1 MPLPGSGE
9 TERFFCDNQAMVSL
23 RFGLLLALLFV
34 LLIPAGAGEQPGD
47 LPHTLEQVSVAY
59 AKLEPQS
66 IRPAEGFIKY
76 DYLIPAGY
84 YKQMWDWDG
93 FFIGSHLAQQ
103 GKPQYL
109 KWWVLDFAGAIDADG
124 YVAGCITTKGPRPLM
139 GKFAMKPFL
148 AQGAVIASEG
158 LGDYQWV
165 KPIWESMRKVID
177 YRERTQFDPKYGLFF
192 WENAISS
199 GADNNVALTNDEKD
213 KSAILATDIS
223 TFQFR
228 EYKAMAA
235 LAAKLGKPEETLRY
249 LQKAAD
255 LKAAMLKYM
264 WFASTPAKAKAAL
277 AGDPGGQDAMFYNIR
292 RDTGQPVKR
301 ISYSSF
307 VPLID
312 DILPEKD
319 AKQMITRYM
328 LNKDVMLAP
337 YGIRSLSKQ
346 DPDYNNQAIIVP
358 YSNWQGPIWIN
369 ANYMNYIV
377 LKRYG
382 FDQQAAEL
390 SGILGRMVLADIQK
404 WGSMHEDYNAESGEG
419 LAPTPEQSPNHVF
432 AGFVGWN
439 LLVQDMLQCEVKGEC
454 GFLRN
459 YRKTEEH

>member
-1 MPLPGSGE
+1 MIARLILLSLSLPL
-9 TERFFCDNQAMVSL
+9 V
-23 RFGLLLALLFV
+23 GLLSAADKPASLA
-34 LLIPAGAGEQPGD
+34 Q
-47 LPHTLEQVSVAY
+47 TLTEVSAAY

-66 IRPAEGFIKY
+66 IRPAEGFIEY

-103 GKPQYL
+103 DKPQYL
-109 KWWVLDFAGAIDADG
+109 KWWVLDFAGAIDQDG

-165 KPIWESMRKVID
+165 KPIWESLRKVIT
-177 YRERTQFDPKYGLFF
+177 YREQTQFDPKYGLFF

-199 GADNNVALTNDEKD
+199 GADNNVALTNDPND

-223 TFQFR
+223 TFQLR
-228 EYKAMAA
+228 EYKAMAQ
-235 LAAKLGKPEETLRY
+235 LADRLGKPDEAAEYRK
-249 LQKAAD
+249 KAAD
-255 LKAAMLKYM
+255 LKAAMLAHM
-264 WFASTPAKAKAAL
+264 WFAQES
-277 AGDPGGQDAMFYNIR
+277 MFYNIR
-292 RDTGQPVKR
+292 RDTGKPVKR
-301 ISYSSF
+301 ISYSNF
-307 VPLID
+307 VPLVD
-312 DILPEKD
+312 DILPEKS
-319 AKQMITRYM
+319 AQAMIRRY
-328 LNKDVMLAP
+328 LWNKDYMLAP

-346 DPDYNNQAIIVP
+346 DPDYNNAAIIVP

-369 ANYMNYIV
+369 ANYLNYIS

-382 FDQQAAEL
+382 FDKEAAEL
-390 SGILGRMVLADIQK
+390 SGILGRMVLADIQR
-404 WGSMHEDYNAESGEG
+404 WGSMHEDYNAETGEG

-454 GFLRN
+454 QFLRT
-459 YRKTEEH
+459 YRKNNEQ

>member
-1 MPLPGSGE
+1 VAA
-9 TERFFCDNQAMVSL
+9 RNFCDNQTMVPL
-23 RFGLLLALLFV
+23 RFGLLLALLV
-34 LLIPAGAGEQPGD
+34 APPIANAGNKPGD
-47 LPHTLEQVSVAY
+47 LPQTLEQVSAAY

-158 LGDYQWV
+158 LGDYTWV
-165 KPIWESMRKVID
+165 KPIWESMRKVVE
-177 YRERTQFDPKYGLFF
+177 YRERTQFDAKYGLFF

-199 GADNNVALTNDEKD
+199 GADNNVALTNDPND

-223 TFQFR
+223 TFQLR
-228 EYKAMAA
+228 EYKAMAQ
-235 LAAKLGKPEETLRY
+235 LADKLGKPDEAAEYRK
-249 LQKAAD
+249 KAAD
-255 LKAAMLKYM
+255 LKAAMLHYM
-264 WFASTPAKAKAAL
+264 WFP
-277 AGDPGGQDAMFYNIR
+277 QEAMFYNIR
-292 RDTGQPVKR
+292 RDTGKPVKR

-307 VPLID
+307 VPLIG
-312 DILPEKD
+312 DILPEKS
-319 AKQMITRYM
+319 AQEMIRRYM
-328 LNKDVMLAP
+328 LNKDVMLAA

-346 DPDYNNQAIIVP
+346 DPDYNNAAIIVP

-369 ANYMNYIV
+369 ANYMNYIA

-382 FDQQAAEL
+382 FEKEAAEL
-390 SGILGRMVLADIQK
+390 AGILGQMVLADIKK
-404 WGSMHEDYNAESGEG
+404 WGSMHEDYDAETGAG
-419 LAPTPEQSPNHVF
+419 LAPTPEESPNHVF

-439 LLVQDMLQCEVKGEC
+439 LLVQDMLQCEVKRDC

-459 YRKTEEH
+459 YGAHE

>member
-1 MPLPGSGE
+1 
-9 TERFFCDNQAMVSL
+9 MVSMVL
-23 RFGLLLALLFV
+23 RLISFALLLCFSADAQTSV
-34 LLIPAGAGEQPGD
+34 HSPD
-47 LPHTLEQVSVAY
+47 LTQTLGQVSAAY

-109 KWWVLDFAGAIDADG
+109 KWWVLDFAGAIDKDG

-148 AQGAVIASEG
+148 AQGAVIASER

-165 KPIWESMRKVID
+165 KPIWDRMRKVIT
-177 YRERTQFDPKYGLFF
+177 YREQTQFDPKYGLFF

-199 GADNNVALTNDEKD
+199 GADNNVALTNDPND

-223 TFQFR
+223 TFQYR
-228 EYKAMAA
+228 EYKAMAQ
-235 LAAKLGKPEETLRY
+235 LADKLGYPDEATEYGK
-249 LQKAAD
+249 KADA
-255 LKAAMLKYM
+255 LKAAMLKHM
-264 WFASTPAKAKAAL
+264 WFA
-277 AGDPGGQDAMFYNIR
+277 GDAMFYNIR
-292 RDTGQPVKR
+292 RDTGKAVKR

-312 DILPEKD
+312 DILPENG
-319 AKQMITRYM
+319 AKEMIRRYM
-328 LNKDVMLAP
+328 LNKDVMFAP

-346 DPDYNNQAIIVP
+346 DPDYNNAAIIVP

-369 ANYMNYIV
+369 ANYMDYIA

-382 FDQQAAEL
+382 FGKEAAQL
-390 SGILGRMVLADIQK
+390 SGTLGRMVLADIQK
-404 WGSMHEDYNAESGEG
+404 WGSMHEDYNAETGEG
-419 LAPTPEQSPNHVF
+419 LAPTPEQSLNHVF

-439 LLVQDMLQCEVKGEC
+439 LLVQDMLQCEVKSEC
-454 GFLRN
+454 KFLQD
-459 YRKTEEH
+459 YAGTGKQ

>member
-1 MPLPGSGE
+1 MIRLIRSVSIVAL
-9 TERFFCDNQAMVSL
+9 FFS
-23 RFGLLLALLFV
+23 
-34 LLIPAGAGEQPGD
+34 LIPISRTADKPGD
-47 LPHTLEQVSVAY
+47 LAQTLTQVSAAY

-93 FFIGSHLAQQ
+93 FFIGSHLAQK

-158 LGDYQWV
+158 LGDYGWV
-165 KPIWESMRKVID
+165 KPIWESMRKVIA
-177 YRERTQFDPKYGLFF
+177 YRERTQFDAKYGLFF

-199 GADNNVALTNDEKD
+199 GADNNVALTNDPND

-223 TFQFR
+223 TFQLR
-228 EYKAMAA
+228 EYKAMAQ
-235 LAAKLGKPEETLRY
+235 LADNLGKSDEAAEYRK
-249 LQKAAD
+249 KAAE
-255 LKAAMLKYM
+255 LRAAMLKHM
-264 WFASTPAKAKAAL
+264 WFP
-277 AGDPGGQDAMFYNIR
+277 QDAMFHNIR
-292 RDTGQPVKR
+292 RDTGKPVKR

-312 DILPEKD
+312 DILPEKS
-319 AKQMITRYM
+319 AREMIQRYM
-328 LNKDVMLAP
+328 LNKRVMLAP

-346 DPDYNNQAIIVP
+346 DPDYNNAATIVP

-369 ANYMNYIV
+369 ANYMNYIA
-377 LKRYG
+377 LKKYG
-382 FDQQAAEL
+382 FDKEAAEL

-404 WGSMHEDYNAESGEG
+404 WGSMHEDYDAETGAG

-439 LLVQDMLQCEVKGEC
+439 LLVQDMLQCEVKQEC
-454 GFLRN
+454 RFLKDYGAGR
-459 YRKTEEH
+459 

>member
-1 MPLPGSGE
+1 MLGMITRLISFSF
-9 TERFFCDNQAMVSL
+9 T
-23 RFGLLLALLFV
+23 LALL
-34 LLIPAGAGEQPGD
+34 LSLAGTSGSPDKPVGLAQ
-47 LPHTLEQVSVAY
+47 TLTEVSAAY

-109 KWWVLDFAGAIDADG
+109 EWWVLDFAGAIDQDG

-148 AQGAVIASEG
+148 AQGAVIASDG
-158 LGDYQWV
+158 LGDYEWV
-165 KPIWESMRKVID
+165 KPIWESLRKVIV
-177 YRERTQFDPKYGLFF
+177 YREQTQFDPKYGLFF

-199 GADNNVALTNDEKD
+199 GADNNVALTNDPND
-213 KSAILATDIS
+213 KSAILSTDIS
-223 TFQFR
+223 TFQLR
-228 EYKAMAA
+228 EYKAMAQ
-235 LAAKLGKPEETLRY
+235 LADKFGKPDEAVEFRK
-249 LQKAAD
+249 KAAD
-255 LKAAMLKYM
+255 LKAAMLAHM
-264 WFASTPAKAKAAL
+264 WFPQET
-277 AGDPGGQDAMFYNIR
+277 MFYNIR
-292 RDTGQPVKR
+292 RDTGKPVKR
-301 ISYSSF
+301 IGYSNF

-312 DILPEKD
+312 DILPEKS
-319 AKQMITRYM
+319 AQEMIQRYL

-346 DPDYNNQAIIVP
+346 DPDYNNAAIIVP

-369 ANYMNYIV
+369 ANYLNYIS

-382 FDQQAAEL
+382 FDKEAAEL

-404 WGSMHEDYNAESGEG
+404 WGSMHEDYNAETGEG

-439 LLVQDMLQCEVKGEC
+439 LLVQDMLQCEVKSEC
-454 GFLRN
+454 RFLKN
-459 YRKTEEH
+459 YGGK

>member
-1 MPLPGSGE
+1 
-9 TERFFCDNQAMVSL
+9 MVSMAL
-23 RFGLLLALLFV
+23 RLICFGLLLSLSANAQTSADAPEL
-34 LLIPAGAGEQPGD
+34 AQ
-47 LPHTLEQVSVAY
+47 TLTAVSTAY
-59 AKLEPQS
+59 GKLEPQS

-109 KWWVLDFAGAIDADG
+109 KWWVLDFAGAIDNDG

-148 AQGAVIASEG
+148 AQGAVIASER

-165 KPIWESMRKVID
+165 KPIWDSMRKVIT
-177 YRERTQFDPKYGLFF
+177 YREQTQFDAKYGLFF
-192 WENAISS
+192 WENGISS
-199 GADNNVALTNDEKD
+199 GADNNVALTNDPND

-223 TFQFR
+223 TFQYR
-228 EYKAMAA
+228 EYKAMAQ
-235 LAAKLGKPEETLRY
+235 LADELGHADEAAAYRE
-249 LQKAAD
+249 KAGA
-255 LKAAMLKYM
+255 LKAAMLKHM
-264 WFASTPAKAKAAL
+264 WFA
-277 AGDPGGQDAMFYNIR
+277 DNAMFYNIR
-292 RDTGQPVKR
+292 RDTGKRVKR

-312 DILPEKD
+312 DILPEKS
-319 AKQMITRYM
+319 AKEMITRYL

-346 DPDYNNQAIIVP
+346 DPDYNNAAIIVP

-369 ANYMNYIV
+369 ANYMNYIA
-377 LKRYG
+377 LRRYG
-382 FDQQAAEL
+382 FDKEASHL
-390 SGILGRMVLADIQK
+390 SGILGQMVLADIKK
-404 WGSMHEDYNAESGEG
+404 WGSMHEDYNAETGEG

-439 LLVQDMLQCEVKGEC
+439 LLVQDMLQCEVKSEC
-454 GFLRN
+454 RFLQDYGR
-459 YRKTEEH
+459 

>member
-1 MPLPGSGE
+1 MIRLAQLP
-9 TERFFCDNQAMVSL
+9 
-23 RFGLLLALLFV
+23 LLLALILS
-34 LLIPAGAGEQPGD
+34 LAGSSIAGSQPDD
-47 LPHTLEQVSVAY
+47 LAQTLTQVSAAY

-109 KWWVLDFAGAIDADG
+109 KWWVLDFAGAVQPDG
-124 YVAGCITTKGPRPLM
+124 YVVGCITTKGPRPLM

-148 AQGAVIASEG
+148 AQGALIASEG

-165 KPIWESMRKVID
+165 RPVWESMRKVIA

-199 GADNNVALTNDEKD
+199 GADNNVALTNDEHD

-235 LAAKLGKPEETLRY
+235 LAAKLGKTDETLQY
-249 LQKAAD
+249 LQKAAN
-255 LKAAMLKYM
+255 LKTAMLKHM
-264 WFASTPAKAKAAL
+264 WSA
-277 AGDPGGQDAMFYNIR
+277 QDAMFYNVR
-292 RDTGQPVKR
+292 RDTGKPVKR

-312 DILPEKD
+312 DIVPEKS

-346 DPDYNNQAIIVP
+346 DPDYNNAAIIVP

-369 ANYMNYIV
+369 ANYLNYIS

-382 FDQQAAEL
+382 FDKEAREL
-390 SGILGRMVLADIQK
+390 SGILGRMVLADIAK
-404 WGSMHEDYNAESGEG
+404 WGSMHEDYNAETGEG
-419 LAPTPEQSPNHVF
+419 LAPTPEQSENHVF
-432 AGFVGWN
+432 SGFVGWN
-439 LLVQDMLQCEVKGEC
+439 LLVQDMLQCEVQKKC

-459 YRKTEEH
+459 YGKSD

>member
-1 MPLPGSGE
+1 MKGAASGFSV
-9 TERFFCDNQAMVSL
+9 TMLNMIRSIRFAF
-23 RFGLLLALLFV
+23 LFV
-34 LLIPAGAGEQPGD
+34 LFPGFLSQAGAADKPDNLAQ
-47 LPHTLEQVSVAY
+47 TLTQVSAAY

-109 KWWVLDFAGAIDADG
+109 KWWVLDFAGAIDSDG

-158 LGDYQWV
+158 LGDYTWV
-165 KPIWESMRKVID
+165 APIWESMRKVIA
-177 YRERTQFDPKYGLFF
+177 YRESTQFDSKYGLFF

-199 GADNNVALTNDEKD
+199 GADNNVALTNDPKD

-235 LAAKLGKPEETLRY
+235 LAAKLGKPDESLRY

-255 LKAAMLKYM
+255 LKTAMLKYM
-264 WFASTPAKAKAAL
+264 WSPKE
-277 AGDPGGQDAMFYNIR
+277 AMFYNVR

-312 DILPEKD
+312 DILSEKD
-319 AKQMITRYM
+319 AKEMIQRYM

-346 DPDYNNQAIIVP
+346 DPDYNNAAIIVP

-369 ANYMNYIV
+369 ANYMNYIA

-382 FDQQAAEL
+382 FDKEAREL
-390 SGILGRMVLADIQK
+390 SGILGRMVLADIAK
-404 WGSMHEDYNAESGEG
+404 WGSMHEDYNAETGEG
-419 LAPTPEQSPNHVF
+419 LAPTPEESENHVF
-432 AGFVGWN
+432 SGFVGWN
-439 LLVQDMLQCEVKGEC
+439 LLVEDMLQCEVDGKC
-454 GFLRN
+454 AFLKN
-459 YRKTEEH
+459 YGVTR

>member
-1 MPLPGSGE
+1 MFDMM
-9 TERFFCDNQAMVSL
+9 RFV
-23 RFGLLLALLFV
+23 RFGTLLALMFALMA
-34 LLIPAGAGEQPGD
+34 PARGARQLDD
-47 LPHTLEQVSVAY
+47 LSQTLAQVSAAY

-124 YVAGCITTKGPRPLM
+124 YVVGCITTKGPRPLM

-148 AQGAVIASEG
+148 AQGALIASEG
-158 LGDYQWV
+158 LGDYEWV
-165 KPIWESMRKVID
+165 RPIWESMGKVIA

-199 GADNNVALTNDEKD
+199 GADNNVALTNDPND

-235 LAAKLGKPEETLRY
+235 LAAKLGKPDETLRY

-255 LKAAMLKYM
+255 LKAAMLKHM
-264 WFASTPAKAKAAL
+264 WSA
-277 AGDPGGQDAMFYNIR
+277 QDAMFYNIR
-292 RDTGQPVKR
+292 RDTGKPVKR

-312 DILPEKD
+312 DVLPEKD
-319 AKQMITRYM
+319 AKRMITRYL
-328 LNKDVMLAP
+328 LNKDIMLAP

-369 ANYMNYIV
+369 ANYLNYIS

-382 FDQQAAEL
+382 FDKEASEL
-390 SGILGRMVLADIQK
+390 SGILGRMVLADIAK
-404 WGSMHEDYNAESGEG
+404 WGSMHEDYNAETGEG
-419 LAPTPEQSPNHVF
+419 LAPTPEQSENHVF
-432 AGFVGWN
+432 SGFVGWN
-439 LLVQDMLQCEVKGEC
+439 LLVQDMLQCEVKKEC
-454 GFLRN
+454 AFLRN
-459 YRKTEEH
+459 YGAAH